1 MLVWALLCGFTPIF
15 PLPRRSFHLAHAMS
29 TAASQ
34 RPQSRAALHKVGPR
48 TSLRGR
54 NSLAKQ
60 TRPMGQERTASPS
73 TFPDL
78 RPGQQLCKDR
88 QGWRAQPPHA
98 ACTLERVSWCSEGQE
113 KPCGAPEISP
123 QPRVTGGSVRFGRVE
138 AERAPSELPSEMGER
153 QGLSTAPL
161 G

>member
-1 MLVWALLCGFTPIF
+1 MLLQAVLCAFTPIF
-15 PLPRRSFHLAHAMS
+15 SLPHRSFQPAHATS

-34 RPQSRAALHKVGPR
+34 WHQSQAALHEAALS
-48 TSLRGR
+48 TSLQGI
-54 NSLAKQ
+54 NSLVKQ
-60 TRPMGQERTASPS
+60 TQPVEQEQTASPS

-78 RPGQQLCKDR
+78 RPGHQPCKDQ

-98 ACTLERVSWCSEGQE
+98 ACTLERVSWCSEGRG
-113 KPCGAPEISP
+113 KPCGAPETSP
-123 QPRVTGGSVRFGRVE
+123 QPRVTEGSVRFGRVE
-138 AERAPSELPSEMGER
+138 AERAPGELPSETGER

>member
-1 MLVWALLCGFTPIF
+1 MLVRAVLCAFTPIF
-15 PLPRRSFHLAHAMS
+15 PPPRRSLPPAHTTSA
-29 TAASQ
+29 AASQ
-34 RPQSRAALHKVGPR
+34 RPQSRAALHEAGLS

-60 TRPMGQERTASPS
+60 TQPMGQEQTAFPS
-73 TFPDL
+73 TFLDL
-78 RPGQQLCKDR
+78 RPGQQPCKDR

-98 ACTLERVSWCSEGQE
+98 ACTLERVSWCSEGRE
-113 KPCGAPEISP
+113 KPCGAPERSP
-123 QPRVTGGSVRFGRVE
+123 QPRVTEGSVRFGRVE
-138 AERAPSELPSEMGER
+138 ADRAPGELPSETGER